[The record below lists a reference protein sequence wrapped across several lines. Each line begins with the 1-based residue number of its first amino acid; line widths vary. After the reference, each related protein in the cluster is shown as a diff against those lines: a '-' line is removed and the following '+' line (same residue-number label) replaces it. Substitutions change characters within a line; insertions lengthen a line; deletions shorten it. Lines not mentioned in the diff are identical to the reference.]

1 MEATEPANGI
11 GGLVR
16 LYERDLRQRLG
27 LPGEPGSGFRQDLP
41 LYLELFVLTAQTT
54 QFGPFFG
61 GQAVFTPALVQV
73 ILFDPVADGML
84 G

>member
-1 MEATEPANGI
+1 MCRHI
-11 GGLVR
+11 GDIGYPECV
-16 LYERDLRQRLG
+16 
-27 LPGEPGSGFRQDLP
+27 SVFCQDLP

-73 ILFDPVADGML
+73 ILFDPVADGVL
-84 G
+84 R